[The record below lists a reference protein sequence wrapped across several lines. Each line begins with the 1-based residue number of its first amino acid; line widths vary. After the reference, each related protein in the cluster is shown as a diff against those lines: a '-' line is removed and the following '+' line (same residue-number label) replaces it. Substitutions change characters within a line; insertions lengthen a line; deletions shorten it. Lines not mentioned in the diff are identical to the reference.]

1 MAGIQEER
9 PTMTI
14 SINELILTQLRD
26 LKEGQRDLNKR
37 MDRIDTRMDR
47 LEEKLE
53 KTRHEL
59 NARMDR
65 IDARMDKQ
73 DDKIDRLVD
82 KVDAFSRH
90 GQIATISSL
99 GIGMSAVSI
108 TLGVLYAI
116 LFK

>member
-37 MDRIDTRMDR
+37 MDRIDMRMDR
-47 LEEKLE
+47 LEEKF
-53 KTRHEL
+53 
-59 NARMDR
+59 N
-65 IDARMDKQ
+65 ARMDKQ
-73 DDKIDRLVD
+73 DAKIDRLVD
-82 KVDAFSRH
+82 KVDSFSRH

-99 GIGMSAVSI
+99 GVGMSAVSI

>member
-9 PTMTI
+9 PSMTI
-14 SINELILTQLRD
+14 SINELILAQLRD

-47 LEEKLE
+47 IDTRIDKLEEKLE
-53 KTRHEL
+53 TTRKEL
-59 NARMDR
+59 NARMD
-65 IDARMDKQ
+65 KQ
-73 DDKIDRLVD
+73 DAKIDRLVD
-82 KVDAFSRH
+82 KVDSFSRH

-99 GIGMSAVSI
+99 GVGRSAVSI

>member
-37 MDRIDTRMDR
+37 MDRIDMRMDR
-47 LEEKLE
+47 LEEKF
-53 KTRHEL
+53 
-59 NARMDR
+59 N
-65 IDARMDKQ
+65 ARMDKQ
-73 DDKIDRLVD
+73 DEKIDRLVD
-82 KVDAFSRH
+82 KVDSFSRH

-99 GIGMSAVSI
+99 GVGMSAVSI